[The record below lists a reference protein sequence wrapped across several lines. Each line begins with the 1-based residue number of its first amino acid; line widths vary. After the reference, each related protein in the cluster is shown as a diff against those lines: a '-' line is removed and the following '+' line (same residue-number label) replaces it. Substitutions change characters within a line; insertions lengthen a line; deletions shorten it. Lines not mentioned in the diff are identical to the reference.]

1 MSNLKSNEQRA
12 KNAIL
17 LIWIV
22 FALEIISLISSYFT
36 YDLFHTIANGGEI
49 STEVAEANDTR
60 EQIIGILYLI
70 AYIISGITFIQWFR
84 RAYFN
89 LHQKISDLTYSEG
102 WAAGAWFVPIIN
114 LFRPYQIMNE
124 LYEKT
129 RRLFLVRGANTN
141 LSTNSLG
148 IWWALWIISA
158 IVGQFVYRYSMKAEF
173 VDELITATIASMIS
187 NVIGI
192 VLALITVK
200 VIRDYAKEE
209 SLLLTIDDNN
219 D

>member
-22 FALEIISLISSYFT
+22 FALEIISLISSYFQ
-36 YDLFHTIANGGEI
+36 YDLLSIVANGGEI
-49 STEVAEANDTR
+49 SIDTAEANDTR
-60 EQIIGILYLI
+60 EQIIGIISIVLYLI
-70 AYIISGITFIQWFR
+70 SIVTFIQWFR

-129 RRLFLVRGANTN
+129 RRLFLVRGVNTN
-141 LSTNSLG
+141 LSTNFLG
-148 IWWALWIISA
+148 IWWALRIINLIA
-158 IVGQFVYRYSMKAEF
+158 GQFVYRYSMKAEF
-173 VDELITATIASMIS
+173 VDEVITATIASMIL
-187 NVIGI
+187 NIVGI
-192 VLALITVK
+192 VLALITVR

-209 SLLLTIDDNN
+209 SLLLTIDDN